1 MIEILEDVVNKTLNE
16 IIKPIDERDWFNIK
30 QKAHALKGS
39 SSYVG
44 AGRLHYACYYIQDH
58 FYFNNY
64 QKMIDYYPSL
74 VEAAIEFKIYSKTI
88 IAKYKNKTYNR
99 SSKDE

>member
-1 MIEILEDVVNKTLNE
+1 MIEMLEDAVNKCLTE
-16 IIKPIDERDWFNIK
+16 IIKPIDERDWKNIK

-39 SSYVG
+39 SSYIG
-44 AGRLHYACYYIQDH
+44 AGRLHYVCYYIQDH
-58 FYFNNY
+58 HYNKNY

-74 VEAAIEFKIYSKTI
+74 VEAAIEFKIYSKVI
-88 IAKYKNKTYNR
+88 IAKYKKKTYIP